1 MATRFQEQAQQQLN
15 PYFQQQ
21 ETAVKQQL
29 PAIQQL
35 YNTLLTGLEGQ
46 RATETQNILEDAS
59 SRGVLRSTLPVDLQ
73 TQLGAALLAERGK
86 LESQRASDI
95 ANVNKS
101 LSDIG
106 LARTQS
112 ISQLADTLQQRDLQ
126 ERQFQLQ
133 QQQADREFQLGQ
145 QRLQAEIAAAQQK
158 SAASS
163 AANTPST
170 AQFLS
175 QAFSGYKPAY
185 EGGQAYYTER
195 EVIPALMAN
204 YGLNQ
209 TQAAQM
215 AYDYRKRVYGEG
227 YGSIK

>member
-1 MATRFQEQAQQQLN
+1 MATRFQEAAQQQLN
-15 PYFQQQ
+15 PFFQQQ
-21 ETAVKQQL
+21 EKAVKQQL

-73 TQLGAALLAERGK
+73 SQLGAALLAERGK
-86 LESQRASDI
+86 LESQRAGDI

-145 QRLQAEIAAAQQK
+145 QKLQAEIAASRQT
-158 SAASS
+158 AAS
-163 AANTPST
+163 NTPST

-204 YGLNQ
+204 YGLNES
-209 TQAAQM
+209 QAAQM
-215 AYDYRKRVYGEG
+215 AYEYRKRVFGEG
-227 YGSIK
+227 YGSLK

>member
-21 ETAVKQQL
+21 EQATRQQL

-35 YNTLLTGLEGQ
+35 YDTLLSGLEGQ
-46 RATETQNILEDAS
+46 RQTETQNILESAS
-59 SRGVLRSTLPVDLQ
+59 QRGVLRSTLPVDAQ
-73 TQLGAALLAERGK
+73 QQLGAALLAERGK
-86 LESQRASDI
+86 LESQRAGDV
-95 ANVNKS
+95 AGVNKS
-101 LSDIG
+101 LADIG
-106 LARTQS
+106 LARVTS
-112 ISQLADTLQQRDLQ
+112 ISDLADSLQARDLQ
-126 ERQFQLQ
+126 EREYQLKQ
-133 QQQADREFQLGQ
+133 IQAEREFQLGQ
-145 QRLQAEIAAAQQK
+145 QKLQAEIAAAQQK

-163 AANTPST
+163 ASNTPST
-170 AQFLS
+170 AQFLT

-204 YGLNQ
+204 YGINQ

-215 AYDYRKRVYGEG
+215 AYDYRKRVFGEG